1 MSGTSGCSDGVH
13 KRAQHSEYLRG
24 AAALHG
30 VPAEG
35 IHRHE
40 RQTSGYQTGGAA
52 LDIFDMVISSFLK
65 VYIDIFCNF
74 RKNIPEAMP
83 EIDSS
88 DTWNARKYVLQLRK
102 ITFLS

>member
-1 MSGTSGCSDGVH
+1 M
-13 KRAQHSEYLRG
+13 
-24 AAALHG
+24 
-30 VPAEG
+30 
-35 IHRHE
+35 
-40 RQTSGYQTGGAA
+40 
-52 LDIFDMVISSFLK
+52 MISSFLK

-74 RKNIPEAMP
+74 RKNIPEVMP

>member
-1 MSGTSGCSDGVH
+1 MVSISAPSIRNTFAV
-13 KRAQHSEYLRG
+13 LRRFMECLLREFTTMIRP
-24 AAALHG
+24 AALLLIYAS
-30 VPAEG
+30 VF
-35 IHRHE
+35 
-40 RQTSGYQTGGAA
+40 
-52 LDIFDMVISSFLK
+52 FDMVISSFLK
-65 VYIDIFCNF
+65 VYINIFCNF